1 MASLRSLGVHTPSAL
16 SYLIAEQILPEDAS
30 EDHYTWETPSEI
42 AGGSNER
49 EEILYTDD
57 CVVYSKGTII
67 QKVFRFEA
75 EEQKVQQA
83 LLTRFYEHEIH
94 GYLEDAEGGISRG
107 HLALPASDRLP
118 LEGGF
123 GSSHHR
129 HGYNVQSHAGQ
140 RRLSR
145 ALVVILKFQ
154 AHVFFITG
162 PSHVINLPFE
172 VERAFAAHH
181 GIVLQRKIPRN
192 DPVAP
197 TPVLPPA
204 PNNSFMSSQSSFAP
218 WSQTRLLH
226 RHYHQSPPSVKKSE
240 RLSAN
245 LHEELLNLAEP
256 DVPDTLPWLYS
267 CTDPLSEMGLIV
279 VAPSSSNQY
288 LSVQQERRGGFE
300 PLDKAEEILYLSQ
313 TSEVLDEPKEH
324 PFLLVVTGNYS
335 TNRYSLYQAVYI
347 EEAPASTQL
356 KHAGPGRMSGI
367 SQRRS
372 SYNPVPGTG
381 ATTPSIR
388 NLRESYGGPVRPKM
402 ASASFNA
409 ANNQKGEDNVAQT
422 AEDALAS
429 QVDPDFGL
437 PRGANRESRRVS
449 SLLSRTDL
457 NSSFDRSAF
466 QDLATGTS
474 HNHANPNITSFSRR
488 GPSLGGYSNRASFGG
503 SSQVK
508 TRMSSPGSVS
518 RLSTG
523 MESVD
528 ETLDEITIQGDSDDD
543 DDIAFAL
550 GTQPANGL
558 GVVTGGL
565 RKELVLTKF
574 DDVPMYVN
582 ADKAPRDSLGR
593 SAEKT
598 NLVCDQSYYADDC
611 ITYLDILADMT
622 LGLAGIAHF
631 YSYFAKR

>member
-30 EDHYTWETPSEI
+30 EDHYTWETLSEN
-42 AGGSNER
+42 AEVSNER

-57 CVVYSKGTII
+57 CVVYSRGTII

-94 GYLEDAEGGISRG
+94 SSSEDAEGSDPRD
-107 HLALPASDRLP
+107 HLALPASGRLP

-123 GSSHHR
+123 GSSHHG
-129 HGYNVQSHAGQ
+129 HGNKIQSRAGQ

-172 VERAFAAHH
+172 VECAFTAHH

-192 DPVAP
+192 YPFAP

-204 PNNSFMSSQSSFAP
+204 PNNSFISSQSSFAH
-218 WSQTRLLH
+218 WSQTRHLH
-226 RHYHQSPPSVKKSE
+226 HHHQSPQSAKKSE
-240 RLSAN
+240 LLTAN
-245 LHEELLNLAEP
+245 LHEQLLKLAEP

-279 VAPSSSNQY
+279 VASSSSNQH
-288 LSVQQERRGGFE
+288 LGVQQQRRGGFE
-300 PLDKAEEILYLSQ
+300 PLAKAEEILYLSQ
-313 TSEVLDEPKEH
+313 TSEVPDEPKEF
-324 PFLLVVTGNYS
+324 PFLLVITGNYK
-335 TNRYSLYQAVYI
+335 TKRYSLYQAIYI
-347 EEAPASTQL
+347 DEAPASTQL
-356 KHAGPGRMSGI
+356 KHVELGRMSSI

-402 ASASFNA
+402 ASANLNA
-409 ANNQKGEDNVAQT
+409 TSNQNGDDNVAQT

-437 PRGANRESRRVS
+437 PKGGNRESRRVS

-466 QDLATGTS
+466 QDLATGIS
-474 HNHANPNITSFSRR
+474 HNYANPNLASFSRR
-488 GPSLGGYSNRASFGG
+488 GPSFGGYSNRASFGG
-503 SSQVK
+503 SSHMR
-508 TRMSSPGSVS
+508 TRISSPGSVS
-518 RLSTG
+518 RLSIG
-523 MESVD
+523 VESVD
-528 ETLDEITIQGDSDDD
+528 ETLEDITIQGDSDDD

-558 GVVTGGL
+558 GTAAGGL
-565 RKELVLTKF
+565 RKELILTKF
-574 DDVPMYVN
+574 DDVPMYAN
-582 ADKAPRDSLGR
+582 AEKASRNSFDR
-593 SAEKT
+593 SAGKAKS
-598 NLVCDQSYYADDC
+598 VCIQYHYICQLIS
-611 ITYLDILADMT
+611 YLDVLADT
-622 LGLAGIAHF
+622 AIDSSGSTCIHSNLTKG
-631 YSYFAKR
+631 

>member
-30 EDHYTWETPSEI
+30 EDHYTWETLSEN
-42 AGGSNER
+42 AEGLNER

-75 EEQKVQQA
+75 EEQKVKQA
-83 LLTRFYEHEIH
+83 LLTRFYEDEIH
-94 GYLEDAEGGISRG
+94 GSSEDAERGDPRG
-107 HLALPASDRLP
+107 HLALPAPSRLP

-123 GSSHHR
+123 GSSHHG
-129 HGYNVQSHAGQ
+129 HVNNTQSRAGQ

-145 ALVVILKFQ
+145 ALVVILNFQ

-172 VERAFAAHH
+172 VECAFAAHH

-197 TPVLPPA
+197 TPALPPA
-204 PNNSFMSSQSSFAP
+204 PNNSFVSSQSSFAH
-218 WSQTRLLH
+218 WSQTRHLH
-226 RHYHQSPPSVKKSE
+226 HHHQSVPSAKKGE
-240 RLSAN
+240 PLTAN
-245 LHEELLNLAEP
+245 LHEELLKLAEP
-256 DVPDTLPWLYS
+256 DIPDTLPWLYS

-288 LSVQQERRGGFE
+288 LSVQTERRGGFE
-300 PLDKAEEILYLSQ
+300 PLNKSEEILYLSQ
-313 TSEVLDEPKEH
+313 TSEVPDEPKEF

-335 TNRYSLYQAVYI
+335 TKRYSFYQAVYVD
-347 EEAPASTQL
+347 EAPASVQL
-356 KHAGPGRMSGI
+356 KHAELGRMSNVA
-367 SQRRS
+367 QRRS
-372 SYNPVPGTG
+372 SYNPVIGTG

-388 NLRESYGGPVRPKM
+388 NLRESVGGPARPKM

-409 ANNQKGEDNVAQT
+409 LSNQKGDDNITQT

-429 QVDPDFGL
+429 QVDPDFAL

-474 HNHANPNITSFSRR
+474 HSHANPSLASFSRR
-488 GPSLGGYSNRASFGG
+488 GPSLGGLSNRASFGG
-503 SSQVK
+503 SSHIR

-518 RLSTG
+518 RLSFG
-523 MESVD
+523 VESVD
-528 ETLDEITIQGDSDDD
+528 ETLEDITIQGDSDDD
-543 DDIAFAL
+543 DDIAFAF
-550 GTQPANGL
+550 GTQPVNGL
-558 GVVTGGL
+558 GMAAGGL
-565 RKELVLTKF
+565 RKELILTKF
-574 DDVPMYVN
+574 DDVPMLYAD
-582 ADKAPRDSLGR
+582 ADKAPRSSFIRFSGN
-593 SAEKT
+593 SKS
-598 NLVCDQSYYADDC
+598 VCIQYC
-611 ITYLDILADMT
+611 RTYQLISN
-622 LGLAGIAHF
+622 I
-631 YSYFAKR
+631 